1 MRTSLFLLA
10 GLLLLV
16 ATTVLTRLFA
26 SNYQNAPNV
35 ALVIYLL
42 AWLALAAFNMWTGVT
57 RAGYGAM
64 EELPIFLLLFGIPAI
79 AAVLVRWKLL

>member
-10 GLLLLV
+10 GLLLLG
-16 ATTVLTRLFA
+16 ATFVLTRLFA
-26 SNYQNAPNV
+26 SNYQNAPTV

-42 AWLALAAFNMWTGVT
+42 VWLALTAFNMWTGVT